1 MDPKI
6 IIEAAL
12 LSAGQPLNVDRLLA
26 LFDESERPPRDE
38 VRRCVDTLREEW
50 ADRGVELVEV
60 SSGYRLQVKQSLA
73 PWLSRLWEERRP
85 RYSRALMETLALIAY
100 RQPITRAEIE
110 DVRGV
115 AVSSHIIKTL
125 LDRDWVR
132 IVGHRDVPGRPAL
145 LGTTRQFLDQFNLKS
160 LAELPALAE
169 ISSLE
174 HIQVDLELEHEAADD
189 ESAEDQAAH
198 DEADATGAPEED
210 GSHTEENADVDTHYS
225 SASNG

>member
-1 MDPKI
+1 MDPKT

-12 LSAGQPLNVDRLLA
+12 LTAGQPLSIDRLLT
-26 LFDESERPPRDE
+26 LFDEAERPSRDE
-38 VRRCVDTLREEW
+38 IRRCLEALREEW
-50 ADRGVELVEV
+50 SEGGVELAEV
-60 SSGYRLQVKQSLA
+60 SSGFRFQAKQSLA

-125 LDRDWVR
+125 LDKDWVR

-145 LGTTRQFLDQFNLKS
+145 LGTTRQFLDQFNLKN
-160 LAELPALAE
+160 LAELPPLAE
-169 ISSLE
+169 VTSLE
-174 HIQVDLELEHEAADD
+174 HIQVDLDLEGEISTDKAALEDAAEIGAPDD
-189 ESAEDQAAH
+189 D
-198 DEADATGAPEED
+198 TGAGD
-210 GSHTEENADVDTHYS
+210 DQDTHYP

>member
-12 LSAGQPLNVDRLLA
+12 LSAGQPLSIDRLLA
-26 LFDESERPPRDE
+26 LFDEPERPPRDE
-38 VRRCVDTLREEW
+38 IRRCLETLREAW

-60 SSGYRLQVKQSLA
+60 SSGYRFQARQSLA

-115 AVSSHIIKTL
+115 AVSTHIIKTL

-160 LAELPALAE
+160 LAELPPLAE

-174 HIQVDLELEHEAADD
+174 HIQVDLELEHED
-189 ESAEDQAAH
+189 AEDETAL
-198 DEADATGAPEED
+198 DEADDAVATIVPDDGALREED
-210 GSHTEENADVDTHYS
+210 NSDDPDTHYP

>member
-12 LSAGQPLNVDRLLA
+12 LTGGQPLSIDRLLA
-26 LFDESERPPRDE
+26 LFDESERPSRDDIRTCLE
-38 VRRCVDTLREEW
+38 TLREEW
-50 ADRGVELVEV
+50 ADRGVELAEV
-60 SSGYRLQVKQSLA
+60 SSGYRFQARQSLA

-115 AVSSHIIKTL
+115 AVSTHIIKTL

-145 LGTTRQFLDQFNLKS
+145 LGTTKQFLDQFNLKS
-160 LAELPALAE
+160 LAELPPLAE

-174 HIQVDLELEHEAADD
+174 HIQVDLDLEGELVDDEASPYAAD
-189 ESAEDQAAH
+189 EAITQEDDVLQ
-198 DEADATGAPEED
+198 
-210 GSHTEENADVDTHYS
+210 SEENSDDQDTHYP